1 MALCR
6 CKELHGSPKGH
17 NGNEYVLA
25 VEPIG
30 YPDTS
35 SICGINA
42 TTRRP
47 RCENPGLIWLNK
59 AEKIRYDKGE
69 RIFEYANNTTKV
81 QVK

>member
-6 CKELHGSPKGH
+6 CKELHNNPTGRS
-17 NGNEYVLA
+17 NIYVIA

-30 YPDTS
+30 YPNTS

-42 TTRRP
+42 TTKSA
-47 RCENPGLIWLNK
+47 RCENQGLIWLTK
-59 AEKIRYDKGE
+59 TEKTRYDKGE

>member
-6 CKELHGSPKGH
+6 CKELHGSPKGR
-17 NGNEYVLA
+17 NDKEYVLA

-42 TTRRP
+42 TIKRA
-47 RCENPGLIWLNK
+47 RCENPGLIWLTK
-59 AEKIRYDKGE
+59 AEKARYEKGE

-81 QVK
+81 KVK